1 MSVCYQWYVDP
12 LFDAFL
18 LVTNANDGIVE
29 DGIGDPNPKD
39 LEN

>member
-1 MSVCYQWYVDP
+1 MSVCYQWYVD
-12 LFDAFL
+12 AFFTTFP
-18 LVTNANDGIVE
+18 LVTNTDDGIVE